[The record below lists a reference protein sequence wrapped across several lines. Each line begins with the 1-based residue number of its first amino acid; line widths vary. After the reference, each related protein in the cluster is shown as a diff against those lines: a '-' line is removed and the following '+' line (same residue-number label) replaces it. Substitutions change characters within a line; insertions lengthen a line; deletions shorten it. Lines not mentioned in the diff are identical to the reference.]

1 MDISVI
7 ITCSANQRR
16 DDAQSLYY
24 SYKRLIEET
33 NMESE
38 FIYVTDDSTDDFL
51 GQLKELQKKEE
62 DIKIIKTARWFGD
75 ASALNIGFEEAS
87 GNLILTL
94 PAYQQVNNKEISLI
108 INSFNDA
115 DLVIARRVRKKDNIF
130 FRIQA
135 KVFHS
140 LVQLFIGMHYKD
152 LGCGVRL
159 FNRDV
164 LEHIYIYGDQIR
176 FLPLLANK
184 YGFKVKE
191 VEVEQSVA
199 LHSHGVYSPGHYAER
214 LVDLISI
221 FFLIKFTKKP
231 LRFFGF
237 PGFIIFSAGTLLAF
251 YLFYERM
258 FLSIGLADRPIVL
271 ISILL
276 IVFGIQLFAIGIVA
290 EIIIFTHSK
299 DSKEYIVE
307 EIIETKNL
315 SQINTENKSIDKKV
329 KSEYFKH

>member
-1 MDISVI
+1 
-7 ITCSANQRR
+7 
-16 DDAQSLYY
+16 
-24 SYKRLIEET
+24 
-33 NMESE
+33 MESE
-38 FIYVTDDSTDDFL
+38 FIYVTDDGSDDFL
-51 GQLKELQKKEE
+51 GQLKELQKKGEN
-62 DIKIIKTARWFGD
+62 IKIIKTARWFGD
-75 ASALNIGFEEAS
+75 ASALNIGFELAT

-94 PAYQQVNNKEISLI
+94 PAYQQVNTKEISRV
-108 INSFNDA
+108 INSFSDI
-115 DLVIARRVRKKDNIF
+115 DMVIAKRARKKDNIF

-135 KVFHS
+135 KIFHS

-152 LGCGVRL
+152 LGCRVRL
-159 FNRDV
+159 FKRDV
-164 LEHIYIYGDQIR
+164 PEHIYIYGDQIR

-191 VEVEQSVA
+191 LEVEQSPA
-199 LHSHGVYSPGHYAER
+199 LLSHSVYSPGHYTER

-237 PGFIIFSAGTLLAF
+237 PGFIIFSGGTLLAI
-251 YLFYERM
+251 YLFYERV

-271 ISILL
+271 VSILL

-299 DSKEYIVE
+299 DSKEYIIE
-307 EIIETKNL
+307 EVIETKNL
-315 SQINTENKSIDKKV
+315 SQINTENKSIVEKV
-329 KSEYFKH
+329 KSEY